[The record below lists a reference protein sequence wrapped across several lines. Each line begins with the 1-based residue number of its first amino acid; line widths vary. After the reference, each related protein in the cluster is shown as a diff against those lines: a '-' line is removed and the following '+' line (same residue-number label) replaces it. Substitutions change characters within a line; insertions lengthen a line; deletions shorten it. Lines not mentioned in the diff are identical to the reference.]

1 MALINI
7 PEGDGSEVER
17 VWQLRP
23 ELGEASLGLRKI
35 VYGPMSLTVR
45 EREAARMRL
54 ARINDCPV

>member
-1 MALINI
+1 MAMIDI
-7 PEGDGSEVER
+7 PAGEGSEVER

-23 ELGEASLGLRKI
+23 ELGEASLGLRTV

-45 EREAARMRL
+45 EREASRMRI